1 MNALK
6 TVNAVNDGLTPVLLN
21 GKLAFLS
28 DAPNSKISFV
38 VTPIKNETTKFQV
51 DIYETLAC
59 FREDISVRLNHL
71 KTATIED
78 DMFGKVDLTDF
89 DDCGEQFLLDFAEST
104 QSNSPLSVEFN
115 SFEYYDGCEIFAET
129 TDIMAL
135 LQVDVGSPIHSNLI
149 HNITDEEQEIIR
161 LAIGKYS
168 ANQHARVVNLDEV
181 ISALLKDVKFG
192 LSRAIDAYL

>member
-6 TVNAVNDGLTPVLLN
+6 TVNDGLIPVILN

-28 DAPNSKISFV
+28 DAPNSRISFAV
-38 VTPIKNETTKFQV
+38 SKIKNETTKLQINV
-51 DIYETLAC
+51 YETLAC
-59 FREDISVRLNHL
+59 FKEDIQVRLNHL

-135 LQVDVGSPIHSNLI
+135 LQVDVGSSINSNLI
-149 HNITDEEQEIIR
+149 HHTTVDEQETIR

-168 ANQHARVVNLDEV
+168 PNKHARIIDLDKV
-181 ISALLKDVKFG
+181 LSILLKDVTLG
-192 LSRAIDAYL
+192 LKSAIESYL